1 MFYSKGGKVKEKK
14 TDRFNMTLPAWLK
27 DAAKKRAD
35 SMGVSLSEYVK
46 DLMKKDIGYG
56 NRRGD

>member
-1 MFYSKGGKVKEKK
+1 MKEKK

-56 NRRGD
+56 NRRED